1 MNRHVAPILALM
13 LAGTVAAA
21 EPFAVID
28 TTDWNK
34 VENHAAP
41 VSIASIDGK
50 DYMNETRRTLAPGKH
65 VIEFITTR
73 TVKSQNLRRTR
84 SIELEVKPCTTYWF
98 YAVHASRYSAD
109 WELKLLR
116 ETPIEGCGQ

>member
-1 MNRHVAPILALM
+1 MYSRITPILALM
-13 LAGTVAAA
+13 LAGAVAAA

-41 VSIASIDGK
+41 VTIASIDGK
-50 DYMNETRRTLAPGKH
+50 DHLSETRRTITPGKH
-65 VIEFITTR
+65 TLEFVTTR
-73 TVKSQNLRRTR
+73 TVKTSKVRQTR

-98 YAVHASRYSAD
+98 YAVHASRYSAE

-116 ETPIEGCGQ
+116 ETPIEDCGR